1 MVRGKKYCTACSFI
15 MDTLPKAHVLVL
27 PMMHFYS
34 LIIRRLDDDFVIVTT
49 SEAKPL
55 TIWMQPLTF
64 VRFAC

>member
-34 LIIRRLDDDFVIVTT
+34 LVIRLLDDDFVIVTT
-49 SEAKPL
+49 SEAKPS
-55 TIWMQPLTF
+55 TI
-64 VRFAC
+64 